1 MKIIG
6 YKYTNEAGA
15 IQARKECAEH
25 YGLPVEPND
34 TTKYWVDYSKASL
47 DVPVFWYINFDES
60 IEVVLGT
67 PQTFEVTQQPIPTK

>member
-1 MKIIG
+1 MEIIG
-6 YKYTNEAGA
+6 YKYTNEADA

-60 IEVVLGT
+60 VRSILGN
-67 PQTFEVTQQPIPTK
+67 PIKFEVDELPTE